1 VQVEAN
7 QLPEF
12 SWQTF
17 ALVEKAATPVE
28 SAPIVS
34 EGGRKLA
41 NAHLEAVITENG
53 SLTITDKA
61 TQKTYR
67 NLLVFEDVGDIA
79 NEYIFKQPE
88 GDQAI
93 LSTQFPHHVTIEQND
108 PLVGIV
114 RLTQELQIPVS
125 ADDRL
130 LEEQKAVVDF
140 CFR

>member
-1 VQVEAN
+1 MKRFVKVQVEAN

-61 TQKTYR
+61 TQKRIAIYWFSRMWGYR
-67 NLLVFEDVGDIA
+67 
-79 NEYIFKQPE
+79 Q
-88 GDQAI
+88 
-93 LSTQFPHHVTIEQND
+93 
-108 PLVGIV
+108 
-114 RLTQELQIPVS
+114 
-125 ADDRL
+125 
-130 LEEQKAVVDF
+130 
-140 CFR
+140 